1 VLHVHGIHEKIILG
15 ILEFYRVST
24 IDLCLACVHRA
35 VPVVCFQKKQVVH
48 LGPEYIAFFLEIS
61 KSAEELE
68 VFYEQ
73 ENIYIQKRKNNTKKD
88 ANLQIT
94 RSIVHD
100 VQPKFLF

>member
-1 VLHVHGIHEKIILG
+1 MLHVHGIHEKIILG

-61 KSAEELE
+61 KCRGVGSILWTGEYLH
-68 VFYEQ
+68 
-73 ENIYIQKRKNNTKKD
+73 TKKE
-88 ANLQIT
+88 
-94 RSIVHD
+94 
-100 VQPKFLF
+100 K